1 MLYKKVLGH
10 MSHMGLQRKFPGK
23 EAGAKSYRLGTENPG
38 QQILRRRRRCEE
50 VSLNHSTTLLST
62 LPVTGT
68 S

>member
-1 MLYKKVLGH
+1 
-10 MSHMGLQRKFPGK
+10 MGLQRKFPGK